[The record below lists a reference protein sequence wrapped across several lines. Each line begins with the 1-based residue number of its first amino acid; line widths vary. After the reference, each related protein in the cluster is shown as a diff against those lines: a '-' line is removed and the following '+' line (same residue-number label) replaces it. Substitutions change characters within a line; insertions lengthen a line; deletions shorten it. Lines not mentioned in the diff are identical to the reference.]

1 MSERAAGAAESLG
14 FVHRWI
20 PGERPLTLLLL
31 PGTGGNEDDLLP
43 LGEMLAP
50 GAARLSPRGQV
61 LENGMP
67 RFFRRIAEGVFD
79 VPDLLKRTDDLAA
92 FVEAAVK
99 AYAIDRTQL
108 VAVGFSNGANV
119 AASLLLKH
127 SGVLGGAIL
136 IRAMVPYVPDP
147 LPAIPGTPVLL
158 AAGRTD
164 PMSPPSQVETLA
176 DLLRRS
182 GADVEIVWSPSGHTI
197 ARDDLAAATSWLG
210 RKFPVR

>member
-1 MSERAAGAAESLG
+1 MSEHAAGAAESLG
-14 FVHRWI
+14 FVHRWV

-31 PGTGGNEDDLLP
+31 HGTGGNEDDLLP

-79 VPDLLKRTDDLAA
+79 VPDLRKRTDDLAA
-92 FVEAAVK
+92 FVDAAVR
-99 AYAIDRTQL
+99 AYAIERSQL
-108 VAVGFSNGANV
+108 VALGFSNGANV
-119 AASLLLKH
+119 AGSLLLQH
-127 SGVLGGAIL
+127 PDALAGAVL

-164 PMSPPSQVETLA
+164 PMSPPAQTEALA
-176 DLLRRS
+176 DLFRRS
-182 GADVEIVWSPSGHTI
+182 GADVEIAWSPSGHTI
-197 ARDDLAAATSWLG
+197 ARDDLAAASAWLG
-210 RKFPVR
+210 RKFPRS